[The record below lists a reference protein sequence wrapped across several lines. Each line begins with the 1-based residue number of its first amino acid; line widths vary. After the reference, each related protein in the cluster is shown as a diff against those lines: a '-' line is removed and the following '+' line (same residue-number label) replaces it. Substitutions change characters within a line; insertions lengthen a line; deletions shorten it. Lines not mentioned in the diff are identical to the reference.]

1 MYTKVP
7 HSCRPMEVT
16 IAAMRCPFS
25 TLELVKALTD
35 KKNIDPNALLLAAA
49 IAPRGDQIGRR

>member
-1 MYTKVP
+1 
-7 HSCRPMEVT
+7 MEVT
-16 IAAMRCPFS
+16 IAAMRCLFS

-49 IAPRGDQIGRR
+49 IAPRGDQSRNEMPQRERYGIG